1 MNQDAELAVLRRRA
15 YGPHADIADDP
26 VALARLTELENRLD
40 PKATRTAPPS
50 EPRTVSAAPGASTP
64 SSDAAAVPVA
74 GDMPVSRALRRPV
87 WHTAMVVAVAAVALL
102 AGAAAVQAGGVT
114 AVEASAS
121 SPPASESATGFAF
134 ASDPSSRILLRVPVN
149 GARGQLLDLPDPEA
163 GPDFPTELSL
173 RWTQPLGE
181 YYGWRLW
188 IARDEDDNSC
198 MLITADTT
206 LGRCVTPDEQAEG
219 ALFLSVPHALVPADE
234 RPAGLSE
241 DQSLGF
247 WWVPD
252 DTVLVLTGLT
262 ADVDR
267 E

>member
-1 MNQDAELAVLRRRA
+1 MNQDAELAALRRRA

-26 VALARLTELENRLD
+26 VALARLTELERRPD
-40 PKATRTAPPS
+40 RKAAPTAAQPATTSAVPTAP
-50 EPRTVSAAPGASTP
+50 TASP
-64 SSDAAAVPVA
+64 DAPVA
-74 GDMPVSRALRRPV
+74 REAPDVPTPRRPA
-87 WHTAMVVAVAAVALL
+87 WHTAMVVAVAAVALVTG
-102 AGAAAVQAGGVT
+102 GAAAAQAGG
-114 AVEASAS
+114 APRVEASNAAD
-121 SPPASESATGFAF
+121 PESEPATGFVF

-163 GPDFPTELSL
+163 GPDFPTDLSL

-206 LGRCVTPDEQAEG
+206 FARCVTPDEQAEG
-219 ALFLSVPHALVPADE
+219 ALFLSVPFALVPAYE
-234 RPAGLSE
+234 RPAGLSA

-247 WWVPD
+247 WWIPD

-262 ADVDR
+262 ADADG